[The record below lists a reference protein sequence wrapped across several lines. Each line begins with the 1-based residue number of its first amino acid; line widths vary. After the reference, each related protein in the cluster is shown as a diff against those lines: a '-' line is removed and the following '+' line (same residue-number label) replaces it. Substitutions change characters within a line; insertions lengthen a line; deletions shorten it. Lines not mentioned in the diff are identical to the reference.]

1 MRISDW
7 SSDVCSSDLEVEE
20 GGKQGRRMAGFPETR
35 AHWIGSR
42 AFVTRRWPL
51 GLLRPPPRRGGKQ
64 KGAAARLPE
73 QVWCDAF
80 VVILQTAV
88 GLPEAE
94 LASSVPAC
102 GGRRARKSGV

>member
-1 MRISDW
+1 
-7 SSDVCSSDLEVEE
+7 VEAE
-20 GGKQGRRMAGFPETR
+20 NK
-35 AHWIGSR
+35 
-42 AFVTRRWPL
+42 
-51 GLLRPPPRRGGKQ
+51 

-102 GGRRARKSGV
+102 GGRQFCAFGVAKQMPHDDKAHR